1 MLNESV
7 DGECRVETSSSFRIA
22 EVVDNIYIPALLHPV
37 SQIVRKPKN
46 EREWEENGYLV
57 GRGCY
62 LVSLHLLP
70 SAHLLRPETW
80 QSSLSHV

>member
-1 MLNESV
+1 MNESV
-7 DGECRVETSSSFRIA
+7 DDECHVETSLSFRIA
-22 EVVDNIYIPALLHPV
+22 EVVDNIYIPASLHPV

-46 EREWEENGYLV
+46 EREWEENRYPV

-62 LVSLHLLP
+62 LSSPHLLP